1 MKVLIIGSGGREHT
15 LAWKF
20 AQSPRV
26 TEIYCAPGNAGT
38 ARLARNVPI
47 KADDLMALAAWAEDV
62 GIDLTIAG
70 PEAPLVE
77 GIWDVFATRGL
88 KVFGPS
94 KDAAQLEGSKSFAKC
109 LMEKYDI
116 PTGKAEFFR
125 DLDSARDY
133 LRSLEP
139 PYVIKADGLA
149 AGKGVSVVPDLGLAE
164 AAMHDCLVQKR
175 FGSAGDVVLVE
186 EFLEGPEVSLI
197 AFTDGKRVIPLAPAQ
212 DYKRVGDGDEGPNTG
227 GMGSYSPVPVLD
239 AATYDEVVKTVL
251 EGAVAALAAEGLIYR
266 GVIYAGLVLTPR
278 GPKVLEFNVRFGDPE
293 TQAIL
298 PRMKS
303 DIAEL
308 ALAAAEGDLGDLAIE
323 WDSRPCVTVTLASA
337 GYPGKYQTGFPIR
350 ELEAAEA
357 VPGAAVFHAGTAT
370 RDGEVVTAGGRVLNV
385 SGLGKDFAEARAC
398 AYEAASKINFDG
410 VYYRTDIALRVS

>member
-1 MKVLIIGSGGREHT
+1 MKVLIIGSGGREHALT
-15 LAWKF
+15 WKF

-38 ARLARNVPI
+38 AQLARNISI
-47 KADDLMALAAWAEDV
+47 KADDLLGLAAWAEDT
-62 GIDLTIAG
+62 GIDLTVAG

-94 KDAAQLEGSKSFAKC
+94 REAAQLEGSKSFAKC
-109 LMEKYDI
+109 LMEKYGI

-125 DLDSARDY
+125 DAEAASKY
-133 LRSLEP
+133 LRKLEP

-149 AGKGVSVVPDLGLAE
+149 AGKGVSVVPSEVLAE
-164 AAMHDCLVQKR
+164 EALHDCLVEKR

-186 EFLEGPEVSLI
+186 EFLDGPEVSLI
-197 AFTDGKRVIPLAPAQ
+197 AFTDGKQVIPLAPAQ
-212 DYKRVGDGDEGPNTG
+212 DYKRVGDGDTGPNTG
-227 GMGSYSPVPVLD
+227 GMGSYSPVPILD
-239 AATYDEVVKTVL
+239 PATNDAVVHDVL
-251 EGAVAALAAEGLIYR
+251 ERTVKAVAAEALVYR
-266 GVIYAGLVLTPR
+266 GAIYAGLVLTAE

-308 ALAAAEGDLGDLAIE
+308 AMAAADGDLGDLSIE
-323 WDSRPCVTVTLASA
+323 WDERCCVTVCLTSG
-337 GYPGKYQTGFPIR
+337 GYPGEYQAGLPVR
-350 ELEAAEA
+350 GLEEAAA
-357 VPGAAVFHAGTAT
+357 VPGATIFHAGTAE
-370 RDGEVVTAGGRVLNV
+370 RDDQVVTAGGRVLNV
-385 SGLGKDFAEARAC
+385 TGLGKDFAEARAV
-398 AYEAASKINFDG
+398 AYEAASKISFDG